1 MTQRE
6 LPMLAGIAAV
16 IRWFESLILL
26 LAGPLLTIGLGVA
39 VVDLATN
46 NALLNSVPWLLV
58 AWGVAMAIGLDAQVI
73 AAWDRV
79 GVAFRQRQ
87 WFVLVLY
94 LVVGVALGYVGYI
107 ACAVFRFEH
116 ALGYSEQQALSMMGV
131 NAMLYQY
138 QRAFLAV
145 ALVALSALNRYHPP
159 QASLADERA
168 EIHRE
173 LEMTPLRL
181 KLTEMRATGAVNVAR
196 AVGNAAVGKQTVK
209 RSAPTPPRYP
219 TGPGTPAAARPTTDE
234 GHEEGHAV
242 LRLTQPEPTAH
253 RQAAHVLSI
262 EARCRKVLAK
272 HGDISKRQLA
282 RLVGCSDSTA
292 ARWKRVVAQE
302 QAEAGELAN

>member
-26 LAGPLLTIGLGVA
+26 IAGPLLTIGLGVA

-58 AWGVAMAIGLDAQVI
+58 AWGIAMAIGLDAQVI

-87 WFVLVLY
+87 WFVLTLY

-107 ACAVFRFEH
+107 ACAVFGFEH
-116 ALGYSEQQALSMMGV
+116 ALGYSEAVALDRMGV
-131 NAMLYQY
+131 DATLYQY

-159 QASLADERA
+159 QVTLADERA
-168 EIHRE
+168 ELHRE
-173 LEMTPLRL
+173 LELIPLKQR
-181 KLTEMRATGAVNVAR
+181 LTEMKAVGAVNLTRSVA
-196 AVGNAAVGKQTVK
+196 ATAAGKATPK
-209 RSAPTPPRYP
+209 HSTPPRYP
-219 TGPGTPAAARPTTDE
+219 TGGGSPAAAPNGDGQLTSD
-234 GHEEGHAV
+234 AV
-242 LRLTQPEPTAH
+242 PELLRLQPNARKAPVLGARERVYRLLAKNPNLTKSEIARLARVSETTASKW
-253 RQAAHVLSI
+253 RTAWREDVERAAHDM
-262 EARCRKVLAK
+262 AR
-272 HGDISKRQLA
+272 
-282 RLVGCSDSTA
+282 
-292 ARWKRVVAQE
+292 
-302 QAEAGELAN
+302 

>member
-6 LPMLAGIAAV
+6 LPALAGIAAV

-58 AWGVAMAIGLDAQVI
+58 AWGIAMAIGLDAQVI

-87 WFVLVLY
+87 WFVLALY

-107 ACAVFRFEH
+107 ACAVFGFEH
-116 ALGYSEQQALSMMGV
+116 ALGYSEQQALDMMGV

-159 QASLADERA
+159 QVTLADERA
-168 EIHRE
+168 ELHRE
-173 LEMTPLRL
+173 LELIPLKQR
-181 KLTEMRATGAVNVAR
+181 LTEMKAVGAVNLTRSVA
-196 AVGNAAVGKQTVK
+196 ATAAGKAKVK
-209 RSAPTPPRYP
+209 HATPPRYP
-219 TGPGTPAAARPTTDE
+219 TGGGSPTSASNGAGQQASYSTPELLRLQPAARKT
-234 GHEEGHAV
+234 AV
-242 LRLTQPEPTAH
+242 LGARERVFRLLGKNPNLTKSE
-253 RQAAHVLSI
+253 I
-262 EARCRKVLAK
+262 ARLAK
-272 HGDISKRQLA
+272 VSETTASKWRTA
-282 RLVGCSDSTA
+282 WREEDGGC
-292 ARWKRVVAQE
+292 
-302 QAEAGELAN
+302 

>member
-26 LAGPLLTIGLGVA
+26 IAGPLLTIGLGVA

-58 AWGVAMAIGLDAQVI
+58 AWGIGLAIGLDAQVI

-87 WFVLVLY
+87 WFVLALY
-94 LVVGVALGYVGYI
+94 LVVGVGIGYVGYVG
-107 ACAVFRFEH
+107 CAVLGFVL
-116 ALGYSEQQALSMMGV
+116 AVGYSEQQALDMMGV

-159 QASLADERA
+159 QVTWADDGA
-168 EIHRE
+168 ELHRE
-173 LEMTPLRL
+173 LELIPLKQR
-181 KLTEMRATGAVNVAR
+181 LTEMKAVGAVNLTRSVA
-196 AVGNAAVGKQTVK
+196 ATAAGKAKVK
-209 RSAPTPPRYP
+209 HATPPRYP
-219 TGPGTPAAARPTTDE
+219 TGGGSPTSASNGAGQQASYSTPELLRLQPAARKT
-234 GHEEGHAV
+234 AV
-242 LRLTQPEPTAH
+242 LGARERVFRLLGKNPNLTKSQ
-253 RQAAHVLSI
+253 
-262 EARCRKVLAK
+262 
-272 HGDISKRQLA
+272 
-282 RLVGCSDSTA
+282 
-292 ARWKRVVAQE
+292 
-302 QAEAGELAN
+302 N

>member
-26 LAGPLLTIGLGVA
+26 IAGPLLTIGLGVA

-58 AWGVAMAIGLDAQVI
+58 AWGIAMAIGLDAQVI

-87 WFVLVLY
+87 WFVLTLY

-107 ACAVFRFEH
+107 ACAVFGFEH
-116 ALGYSEQQALSMMGV
+116 ALGYSEAVALDRMGV
-131 NAMLYQY
+131 DATLYQY

-159 QASLADERA
+159 QVTLADERA
-168 EIHRE
+168 ELHRE
-173 LEMTPLRL
+173 LELIPLKQR
-181 KLTEMRATGAVNVAR
+181 LTEMKAVGAVNLTRSVA
-196 AVGNAAVGKQTVK
+196 ATAKH
-209 RSAPTPPRYP
+209 STPPRYP
-219 TGPGTPAAARPTTDE
+219 TGGGSPAAAPNGDGQLTSD
-234 GHEEGHAV
+234 AV
-242 LRLTQPEPTAH
+242 PELLRLQPNARKAPVLGARERVYRLLAKNPNLTKSEIARLARVSETTASKW
-253 RQAAHVLSI
+253 RTAWREDVERAAHDM
-262 EARCRKVLAK
+262 AR
-272 HGDISKRQLA
+272 
-282 RLVGCSDSTA
+282 
-292 ARWKRVVAQE
+292 
-302 QAEAGELAN
+302 

>member
-1 MTQRE
+1 MSRKRADRNGSVLCATTPGPRQCPRGARRE
-6 LPMLAGIAAV
+6 GGKMSTGKELVMLAGLAAV

-26 LAGPLLTIGLGVA
+26 LAGSLLTLGLGVA

-58 AWGVAMAIGLDAQVI
+58 AWGIAMAIGLDAQVI

-107 ACAVFRFEH
+107 ACAVFGFEH
-116 ALGYSEQQALSMMGV
+116 ALGYSEAQALDLMGV

-159 QASLADERA
+159 QVSLADERA
-168 EIHRE
+168 ELHRE
-173 LEMTPLRL
+173 LELTPLKQR
-181 KLTEMRATGAVNVAR
+181 LTEMKAVGAVALTRTVA
-196 AVGNAAVGKQTVK
+196 ATAAGKAK
-209 RSAPTPPRYP
+209 PKHSTPPRYP
-219 TGPGTPAAARPTTDE
+219 TGGGSPASAPNSDGQQANYSTPE
-234 GHEEGHAV
+234 L
-242 LRLTQPEPTAH
+242 LRLQPG
-253 RQAAHVLSI
+253 
-262 EARCRKVLAK
+262 ARKAPAL
-272 HGDISKRQLA
+272 GA
-282 RLVGCSDSTA
+282 RE
-292 ARWKRVVAQE
+292 RVFRLL
-302 QAEAGELAN
+302 GKNPG

>member
-1 MTQRE
+1 MNTARE

-58 AWGVAMAIGLDAQVI
+58 AWGIAMAIGLDAQVI

-79 GVAFRQRQ
+79 GTAFRQRQ

-107 ACAVFRFEH
+107 ACAVFGVEH
-116 ALGYSEQQALSMMGV
+116 ALGYTEQQALGMMGV

-159 QASLADERA
+159 HVALADERA
-168 EIHRE
+168 ELHRE
-173 LEMTPLRL
+173 LELPPLRQR
-181 KLTEMRATGAVNVAR
+181 LTELKAVGAVNLTRTVA
-196 AVGNAAVGKQTVK
+196 ATAAGKAKVK
-209 RSAPTPPRYP
+209 HATPPRYP
-219 TGPGTPAAARPTTDE
+219 TGGGSPVAASSDDSQPTSDSSSELLRLQPSARKT
-234 GHEEGHAV
+234 AV
-242 LRLTQPEPTAH
+242 LSARERVFRLLGKNPG
-253 RQAAHVLSI
+253 LSKREI
-262 EARCRKVLAK
+262 ARLAK
-272 HGDISKRQLA
+272 VSETTASKWR
-282 RLVGCSDSTA
+282 TA
-292 ARWKRVVAQE
+292 WREEAGGTEDVVAK
-302 QAEAGELAN
+302 

>member
-6 LPMLAGIAAV
+6 LPFLAGIAAV

-26 LAGPLLTIGLGVA
+26 IAGPLLTIGLGVA

-46 NALLNSVPWLLV
+46 NALLNSVPWLLI
-58 AWGVAMAIGLDAQVI
+58 AWGIAMAIGLDAQVI

-107 ACAVFRFEH
+107 ACAVFGFEH
-116 ALGYSEQQALSMMGV
+116 ALGYSEAVALNRMGV
-131 NAMLYQY
+131 DATLNQY

-159 QASLADERA
+159 QVTLADERA
-168 EIHRE
+168 ELHRE
-173 LEMTPLRL
+173 LELTPLRQR
-181 KLTEMRATGAVNVAR
+181 LTEMRATGAVNLTRTVA
-196 AVGNAAVGKQTVK
+196 ATAAGKAKVK
-209 RSAPTPPRYP
+209 HATPPRFP
-219 TGPGTPAAARPTTDE
+219 TGGRSPIAVPNGDGQPTTDSMP
-234 GHEEGHAV
+234 GL
-242 LRLTQPEPTAH
+242 LRLTSEPTER

-272 HGDISKRQLA
+272 HGSISKRQLA

-292 ARWKRVVAQE
+292 ARWKRVVARE
-302 QAEAGELAN
+302 QAEAAEYAN

>member
-26 LAGPLLTIGLGVA
+26 IAGPLLTIGLGVA

-58 AWGVAMAIGLDAQVI
+58 AWGIGLAIGLDAQVI

-87 WFVLVLY
+87 WFVLALY

-107 ACAVFRFEH
+107 ACAVFGFEH
-116 ALGYSEQQALSMMGV
+116 ALGYSEQQSLSMMGV

-159 QASLADERA
+159 QVSLADERA

-173 LEMTPLRL
+173 LELTPLRQR
-181 KLTEMRATGAVNVAR
+181 LTEMRATGAVNVAR
-196 AVGNAAVGKQTVK
+196 AVRNAAVGKQTVK
-209 RSAPTPPRYP
+209 RSAPTPPRFP
-219 TGPGTPAAARPTTDE
+219 TGGGSPAAVPNGDGQPTSDSMP
-234 GHEEGHAV
+234 GL
-242 LRLTQPEPTAH
+242 LRLT
-253 RQAAHVLSI
+253 
-262 EARCRKVLAK
+262 
-272 HGDISKRQLA
+272 
-282 RLVGCSDSTA
+282 
-292 ARWKRVVAQE
+292 
-302 QAEAGELAN
+302 